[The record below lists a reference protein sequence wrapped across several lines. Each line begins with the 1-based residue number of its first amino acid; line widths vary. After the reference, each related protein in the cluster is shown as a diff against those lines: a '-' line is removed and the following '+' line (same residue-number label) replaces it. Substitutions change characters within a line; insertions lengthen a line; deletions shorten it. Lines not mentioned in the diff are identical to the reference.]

1 VNPQAHPHEPWVLAV
16 DAVSACCA
24 LALAQGHWLRGVFY
38 SHSPLTLSQRL
49 LPALQTLLQSVE
61 CPLDRIRLVAL
72 NRGPGSFT
80 ALRITLAT
88 LMGLRARVPF
98 RVLPS
103 DTLTLQ
109 VLRWSGQGEVWSLI
123 PAGRT
128 EFALA
133 LFTKEGERAVR
144 QTEVHYGTWFQVYP
158 LLQGDDRP
166 ILYPEP
172 GVIPMAGAPRVV
184 RIHERHRVEALLAL
198 AQRPEAV
205 HEAVEIFDVR
215 PYYLRPPEI
224 RTVEALIPGGPGRP
238 PGPAAG

>member
-1 VNPQAHPHEPWVLAV
+1 MDGYAYPHEPWVLAV

-49 LPALQTLLQSVE
+49 LPALQTLLQNVE
-61 CPLDRIRLVAL
+61 CPLDRIRLVGL

-80 ALRITLAT
+80 ALRIMLAT
-88 LMGLRARVPF
+88 LMGLRVRVPF
-98 RVLPS
+98 RVLAS

-133 LFTKEGERAVR
+133 LFTKEGDRVVR
-144 QTEVHYGTWFQVYP
+144 QTEVRHGTWYQVYP
-158 LLQGDDRP
+158 TLQGDDRP
-166 ILYPEP
+166 VLYPEP
-172 GVIPMAGAPRVV
+172 GVIPMAGSPRVI

-198 AQRPEAV
+198 AQRPGAFQ
-205 HEAVEIFDVR
+205 EAVEIYEVQ
-215 PYYLRPPEI
+215 PYYLRPPDI
-224 RTVEALIPGGPGRP
+224 RRVETFIPSGPGRP
-238 PGPAAG
+238 PGPAEE

>member
-1 VNPQAHPHEPWVLAV
+1 MDRHTHPHEPWVLAV

-49 LPALQTLLQSVE
+49 LPALQTLLQNVE

-88 LMGLRARVPF
+88 LMGLRVRVPF
-98 RVLPS
+98 RVVSS

-109 VLRWSGQGEVWSLI
+109 VLRWSGEGEVWSLI

-133 LFTKEGERAVR
+133 LFTKEGDRVVR
-144 QTEVHYGTWFQVYP
+144 RTEVHHGTWYQVYP
-158 LLQGDDRP
+158 ALQGDDRP

-172 GVIPMAGAPRVV
+172 GVIPLAGSPRVV
-184 RIHERHRVEALLAL
+184 RIHERHRVEALLTL
-198 AQRPEAV
+198 AQRPGAFQ
-205 HEAVEIFDVR
+205 EAVEIYEVQ
-215 PYYLRPPEI
+215 PYYLRPPDI
-224 RTVEALIPGGPGRP
+224 RRVETLIPSGPGRP
-238 PGPAAG
+238 PGPAEG

>member
-1 VNPQAHPHEPWVLAV
+1 MDRHTHLHEPWVLAV

-24 LALAQGHWLRGVFY
+24 LALAHGHWLRGVFY

-88 LMGLRARVPF
+88 LMGLRVRVPF
-98 RVLPS
+98 RVVLS

-109 VLRWSGQGEVWSLI
+109 VLRWSGEGEVWSLI

-133 LFTKEGERAVR
+133 LFTKEGDRVVR
-144 QTEVHYGTWFQVYP
+144 RTEVHHGTWYQVYP
-158 LLQGDDRP
+158 ALQGDDRP

-172 GVIPMAGAPRVV
+172 GVIPLAGSPRVV
-184 RIHERHRVEALLAL
+184 RIHERHRVEALLTL
-198 AQRPEAV
+198 AQRPGAFQ
-205 HEAVEIFDVR
+205 EAVEIYEVQ
-215 PYYLRPPEI
+215 PYYLRPPDI
-224 RTVEALIPGGPGRP
+224 RRVETLIPSGPGRP
-238 PGPAAG
+238 PGPAEG

>member
-1 VNPQAHPHEPWVLAV
+1 MEPHARPHEPWVLAV

-88 LMGLRARVPF
+88 LMGLRVRVPF

-133 LFTKEGERAVR
+133 LFTKEGDRVVQ
-144 QTEVHYGTWFQVYP
+144 QTEVRHGTWYQVYP
-158 LLQGDDRP
+158 VLQGDDRP

-172 GVIPMAGAPRVV
+172 GVIPLAGSPRVV
-184 RIHERHRVEALLAL
+184 RIHERHRVEALLAF
-198 AQRPEAV
+198 AQRPGAFQ
-205 HEAVEIFDVR
+205 EAVEIYDVR
-215 PYYLRPPEI
+215 PYYLRPPDI
-224 RTVEALIPGGPGRP
+224 RRVETLIPSGPGRP
-238 PGPAAG
+238 PGPAEG